1 MGIKMKNKTVSN
13 KSSGGIFS
21 AISEL
26 LQLII
31 IIPGAYLLK
40 KMRMNQFNKFPI
52 SRKTLYRIGVFP
64 IIDHYY
70 DPLFIPDQVKH
81 DLGTDRDLPG
91 IDLNENQQLEL
102 LKGLNFSDELVK
114 MPFDKTADL
123 KYYFNNSVFLSGDS
137 EISYGMIRH
146 FKSRKIIEIGS
157 GLSTLMTLNAIQKNK
172 EEDANYNCEMI
183 CVEPFEHK
191 WLDKLDIK
199 LVRSMVEDV
208 DISSLSN
215 SEISTSSTMDIKLV
229 RSMVEDVDISLF
241 DKLEKNDILFI
252 DSSHMIKPQGDVLFL
267 FLHVLP
273 KLKPGVLVH
282 IHDIFTPRDY
292 LADWVLVKN
301 RMWNEQYLLEAF
313 LSHNH
318 DFKII
323 SAVNFLRHHH
333 LEALSA
339 CCPVMKKQIE
349 SGADREPGSFW
360 IQKV

>member
-1 MGIKMKNKTVSN
+1 MKKKTISN

-91 IDLNENQQLEL
+91 IDLNENQQLEI

-191 WLDKLDIK
+191 WLDKL
-199 LVRSMVEDV
+199 
-208 DISSLSN
+208 
-215 SEISTSSTMDIKLV
+215 DIKLV

>member
-1 MGIKMKNKTVSN
+1 MKNKTVSN

-91 IDLNENQQLEL
+91 IDLNENQQLEI

-191 WLDKLDIK
+191 WLDKL
-199 LVRSMVEDV
+199 
-208 DISSLSN
+208 
-215 SEISTSSTMDIKLV
+215 DIKLV

-349 SGADREPGSFW
+349 SGADRSPAHFGFRKFS
-360 IQKV
+360 

>member
-208 DISSLSN
+208 DIS
-215 SEISTSSTMDIKLV
+215 
-229 RSMVEDVDISLF
+229 LF

-318 DFKII
+318 DYKII

>member
-1 MGIKMKNKTVSN
+1 MKTVIPVGAQKEGYIKNITAASLFLLVFNAIWASKWKNKTVSN

-172 EEDANYNCEMI
+172 RRRC
-183 CVEPFEHK
+183 
-191 WLDKLDIK
+191 
-199 LVRSMVEDV
+199 
-208 DISSLSN
+208 
-215 SEISTSSTMDIKLV
+215 
-229 RSMVEDVDISLF
+229 
-241 DKLEKNDILFI
+241 
-252 DSSHMIKPQGDVLFL
+252 
-267 FLHVLP
+267 
-273 KLKPGVLVH
+273 
-282 IHDIFTPRDY
+282 
-292 LADWVLVKN
+292 
-301 RMWNEQYLLEAF
+301 
-313 LSHNH
+313 
-318 DFKII
+318 
-323 SAVNFLRHHH
+323 
-333 LEALSA
+333 
-339 CCPVMKKQIE
+339 
-349 SGADREPGSFW
+349 
-360 IQKV
+360 

>member
-1 MGIKMKNKTVSN
+1 MKNKTVSN

-91 IDLNENQQLEL
+91 IDLNENQQLEI

-191 WLDKLDIK
+191 WLDK
-199 LVRSMVEDV
+199 S
-208 DISSLSN
+208 
-215 SEISTSSTMDIKLV
+215 DIKLV

>member
-91 IDLNENQQLEL
+91 IDLNENQQLEI

-191 WLDKLDIK
+191 WLDKL
-199 LVRSMVEDV
+199 
-208 DISSLSN
+208 
-215 SEISTSSTMDIKLV
+215 DIKLV

>member
-13 KSSGGIFS
+13 KSSGGIIS

-91 IDLNENQQLEL
+91 IDLNENQQLEI

-191 WLDKLDIK
+191 WLDKL
-199 LVRSMVEDV
+199 
-208 DISSLSN
+208 
-215 SEISTSSTMDIKLV
+215 DIKLV

>member
-1 MGIKMKNKTVSN
+1 MKNKTVSN
-13 KSSGGIFS
+13 KSSGGIIS

-208 DISSLSN
+208 DIS
-215 SEISTSSTMDIKLV
+215 
-229 RSMVEDVDISLF
+229 LF

>member
-1 MGIKMKNKTVSN
+1 MKNKTVSN

-208 DISSLSN
+208 DIS
-215 SEISTSSTMDIKLV
+215 
-229 RSMVEDVDISLF
+229 LF

>member
-1 MGIKMKNKTVSN
+1 MKNKTVSN

-91 IDLNENQQLEL
+91 IDLNENQQLEI

-191 WLDKLDIK
+191 WLDKL
-199 LVRSMVEDV
+199 
-208 DISSLSN
+208 
-215 SEISTSSTMDIKLV
+215 DIKLV

>member
-13 KSSGGIFS
+13 KSSGGIIS

-208 DISSLSN
+208 DIS
-215 SEISTSSTMDIKLV
+215 
-229 RSMVEDVDISLF
+229 LF